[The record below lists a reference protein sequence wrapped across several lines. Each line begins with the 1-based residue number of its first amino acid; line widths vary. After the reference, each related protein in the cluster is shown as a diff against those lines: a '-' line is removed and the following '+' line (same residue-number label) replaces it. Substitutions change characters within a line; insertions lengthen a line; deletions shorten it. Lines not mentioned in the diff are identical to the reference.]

1 MSGPTPLLESQFA
14 LSLLVWRTPVRSIAE
29 RPRTTKLGT
38 INQIYFPFLFK
49 PPFRCT
55 QQDEI
60 FLPTITSLCQGQ
72 YCLLI
77 IQSLC
82 APTELREM
90 QGNWG
95 VGGRWFQTK
104 WSTMQS
110 RGGGGWDQKKLL
122 LSDPYYRS
130 CLPVS
135 HIHIK
140 SPLCQH
146 CISMEKKISS
156 SSKEPPHLLLAVHT
170 D

>member
-110 RGGGGWDQKKLL
+110 RGGGGGEIRKNFSSLIHTIDLASQFPTYTSSPPYVSTVYQWKK
-122 LSDPYYRS
+122 
-130 CLPVS
+130 
-135 HIHIK
+135 K
-140 SPLCQH
+140 NQQ
-146 CISMEKKISS
+146 
-156 SSKEPPHLLLAVHT
+156 
-170 D
+170 